1 LSNLLNNK
9 TALITG
15 GAKGIGEAVVRAFVL
30 NGAKVVFTYHNSSK
44 LAEQLVLELGEEHV
58 KAIQCDGTNSE
69 EVQNA
74 VKTAHEFLGRIDILV
89 NNSGIIKDNLLL
101 RMTEDEWDNVLNT
114 NLKSVFL
121 FSKFVSKH
129 MIRTGGSIV
138 NMSSIMGINGH
149 AGQSNYAASKAGII
163 GFSKSI
169 AQEYGSRN
177 IRCNVIAPGWI
188 QTDMTDNIS
197 ENLKE
202 EFEKSVCLKRIGQPK
217 EVAQVA
223 LFLASEMSSYITGQV
238 IQVCGGVNQ

>member
-1 LSNLLNNK
+1 MNLLNNK

-15 GAKGIGEAVVRAFVL
+15 GAKGIGEAIVRAFVL
-30 NGAKVVFTYHNSSK
+30 NGAKVVFTYHSSPI
-44 LAEQLVLELGEEHV
+44 LAEQLVQELGEEQV
-58 KAIQCDGTNSE
+58 KAIQCDGTKFQ
-69 EVQNA
+69 EVQIT
-74 VKTAHEFLGRIDILV
+74 VKLAQEFLGKIDILV
-89 NNSGIIKDNLLL
+89 NNSGITKDNLLV
-101 RMTEDEWDNVLNT
+101 RMSEEDWDIVMDT

-121 FSKFVSKH
+121 FSKFVSKY

-138 NMSSIMGINGH
+138 NMSSIMGIHGH

-163 GFSKSI
+163 AFSKSI

-177 IRCNVIAPGWI
+177 VRCNVIAPGWI
-188 QTDMTDNIS
+188 QTEMTEKIA

-202 EFEKSVCLKRIGQPK
+202 EFEKSVSLKRIGQSN

-223 LFLASEMSSYITGQV
+223 VFLASDMSSYITGQV

>member
-1 LSNLLNNK
+1 MNLLNNK

-15 GAKGIGEAVVRAFVL
+15 GAKGIGEAIVRAFVL
-30 NGAKVVFTYHNSSK
+30 NGAKVVFTYHSSSTQ
-44 LAEQLVLELGEEHV
+44 AEELVQELGEENV
-58 KAIQCDGTNSE
+58 KAIKCDGTKSE
-69 EVQNA
+69 A
-74 VKTAHEFLGRIDILV
+74 VLSTVKAAHEFLDKIDILV
-89 NNSGIIKDNLLL
+89 NNSGITKDNLLL
-101 RMTEDEWDNVLNT
+101 RMTEEDWDLVMDT

-121 FSKFVSKH
+121 FSKTIIKY

-138 NMSSIMGINGH
+138 NISSIMGINGH

-177 IRCNVIAPGWI
+177 VRCNVIAPGWI
-188 QTDMTDNIS
+188 QTDMTEKIT

-202 EFEKSVCLKRIGQPK
+202 EFEKSVSLKRIGQAN

-223 LFLASEMSSYITGQV
+223 VFLASDMSSYITGQV
-238 IQVCGGVNQ
+238 IQVCGGINQ